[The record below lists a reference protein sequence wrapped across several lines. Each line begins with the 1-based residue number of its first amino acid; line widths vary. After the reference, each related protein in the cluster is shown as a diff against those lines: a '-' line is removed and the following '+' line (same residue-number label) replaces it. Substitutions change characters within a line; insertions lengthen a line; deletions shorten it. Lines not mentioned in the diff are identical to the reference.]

1 MGEGFV
7 NDLMVATVSVDTSLA
22 ETILSTSPDLLSK
35 RIRGT
40 VNVSEAGNS
49 VARDFNT
56 MLKDLRGQSE
66 YIALVHDD
74 VWLPE
79 GWADEVLEQIA
90 VVESRDCEW
99 GVLGVAGARW
109 EPLLGQDGQK
119 VYEGN
124 LKDRTYPY
132 TGESALPCRVD
143 TLDEVCLIVRNDGE
157 TRLND
162 QYTSHHLYGA
172 ELCLRLG
179 RAGAWSWAIDA
190 SLEHRGTNSRDDVK
204 DREFYFNAGQLWR
217 EYGDQW
223 GPIAT
228 NCTTIRLIDGVVRM
242 KK

>member
-1 MGEGFV
+1 M

-22 ETILSTSPDLLSK
+22 ETILSTSPDLISK
-35 RIRGT
+35 RIEGCAW
-40 VNVSEAGNS
+40 VAMVGNS
-49 VARDFNT
+49 AAKDFNAL
-56 MLKDLRGQSE
+56 LKDLRGQSE

-109 EPLLGQDGQK
+109 DAQLGQK
-119 VYEGN
+119 IYEGN
-124 LKDRTYPY
+124 LKDRIYPY

-143 TLDEVCLIVRNDGE
+143 TLDEVCLIFRNDGE

-217 EYGDQW
+217 EYGDQ

-242 KK
+242 EK